1 MSSQGRILKDKIAHK
16 VMLAFVWLTI
26 ILLLVIALGLFIKA
40 WPLFKTVSIS
50 DLLFS
55 TTWVPYE
62 GKFGMLSFIIS
73 TFWVTGVATVIAVP
87 LCLLCAIYL
96 SEYANK
102 KVIAW
107 VSPLIDILAGIPSV
121 IFGIW
126 GVIVI
131 VPFVRD
137 ILAPMFGVSST
148 GYSILAGGIVLSI
161 MVFPIVIYVLLE
173 VFKTV
178 PEDLRNAAL
187 SLGANKWI
195 MIRKVLLR
203 KAGPGIISA
212 IVLGFSRALGETLA
226 VLMVVG
232 NVVDLPSN
240 PLEAGYP
247 LPAMIA
253 NNYGE
258 LLSIPMYDSALM
270 LCALVLF
277 VIVVFFNI
285 IARIILR
292 RIEKKIS

>member
-1 MSSQGRILKDKIAHK
+1 
-16 VMLAFVWLTI
+16 MLAFVWLTI